1 MRNTIASAT
10 ITDLVK
16 LRNDAARICIDKD
29 RQIGKYHNNAI
40 DYKLI
45 TRESTSIILMVI
57 HKEIGGK
64 SLVIRQRL
72 ILGGISVDLT

>member
-16 LRNDAARICIDKD
+16 LRNDAVRICIDKD

-40 DYKLI
+40 GYKLI
-45 TRESTSIILMVI
+45 TRESTSIII
-57 HKEIGGK
+57 NAN
-64 SLVIRQRL
+64 
-72 ILGGISVDLT
+72 T

>member
-16 LRNDAARICIDKD
+16 LRNDAVRICIDKY

-45 TRESTSIILMVI
+45 TRESTSIIMNAN
-57 HKEIGGK
+57 
-64 SLVIRQRL
+64 
-72 ILGGISVDLT
+72 T